1 MDTITG
7 FVTKEEGKVV
17 PTANQ
22 GFIVAFNLA
31 DKNASDYQTKE
42 GEYKRRQ
49 GWEPAY
55 MKVVMFTNTADE
67 ANQLKAIA
75 DDSVQRKKLVEV
87 RGGLGIQPYEKD
99 GKVYKNLAFR
109 CFQLRILEKREQ
121 TTEVGAL

>member
-7 FVTKEEGKVV
+7 FVTKEEIKVV

-42 GEYKRRQ
+42 GEYKKRQ

-55 MKVVMFTNTADE
+55 
-67 ANQLKAIA
+67 
-75 DDSVQRKKLVEV
+75 KKLVEV